1 VFVCECVCVLGVVIE
16 GRVGLGQAGRER
28 AESQEQEFG
37 LHFVQGLAKVGGRKG
52 LGGAVELQL
61 ESRAVFSE
69 N

>member
-1 VFVCECVCVLGVVIE
+1 
-16 GRVGLGQAGRER
+16 
-28 AESQEQEFG
+28 
-37 LHFVQGLAKVGGRKG
+37 VQGLAKVGGRKG